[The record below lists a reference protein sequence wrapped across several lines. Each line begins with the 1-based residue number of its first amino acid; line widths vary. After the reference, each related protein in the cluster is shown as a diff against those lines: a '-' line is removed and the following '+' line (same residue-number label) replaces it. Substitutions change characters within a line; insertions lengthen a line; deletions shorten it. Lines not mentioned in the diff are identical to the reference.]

1 MSEEMKKEKYKLI
14 IKQIDSI
21 NSKTGDL
28 FSKLSN
34 LKSNVEKNIA
44 LDNLVFQEKKINDCI
59 NNLNSVKD
67 SLKQVKYRLSKKI

>member
-1 MSEEMKKEKYKLI
+1 MSEDMKKEKYKLI

-21 NSKTGDL
+21 DAKTSDL

-34 LKSNVEKNIA
+34 LKTQVGKNIVLNNIA
-44 LDNLVFQEKKINDCI
+44 FQENKINDCI
-59 NNLNSVKD
+59 NNLNSIRD